1 MLGCADAIHG
11 AKKDKGDLG
20 GGKCSADHTKC
31 DKVHIIRLTATLQT
45 V

>member
-20 GGKCSADHTKC
+20 GASAAQIIRNATKC
-31 DKVHIIRLTATLQT
+31 T
-45 V
+45 